1 MIKCDKCN
9 NNISDV
15 IQRGDGLPNAIGFEL
30 EDGRVIT
37 LCADC
42 ISKLGELK
50 ERNDEAGLK
59 AFFKAIG
66 VEV

>member
-1 MIKCDKCN
+1 MINCDKCK

-15 IQRGDGLPNAIGFEL
+15 IQRGDGLPNAVGFET
-30 EDGRVIT
+30 EDGRIIT

-42 ISKLGELK
+42 INKLGELK

-59 AFFKAIG
+59 AFFNDLG